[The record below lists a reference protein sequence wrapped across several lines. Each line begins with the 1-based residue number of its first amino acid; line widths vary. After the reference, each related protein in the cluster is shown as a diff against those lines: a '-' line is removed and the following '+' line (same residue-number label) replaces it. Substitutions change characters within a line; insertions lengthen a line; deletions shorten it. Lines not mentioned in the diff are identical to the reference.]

1 MKRLFILACLSSAI
15 LAACNGNNSN
25 STTSTDSSTTTNQN
39 SMAENTTAT
48 SPSTNNASASTTFKE
63 AMDKMMSDMHS
74 MQMSGD
80 PDHDFA
86 TMMKQHHQ
94 GAIDMANIEI
104 AKGSNAE
111 LKQVAQKIIDD
122 SQKDNSDLTAF
133 LGSHQPSKKTNF
145 GKNQMDKMMKS
156 MNMNMNMTNDVD
168 KDFAMMMSMHHQDGI
183 QMAKDYLKVATAEE
197 TKKVA
202 NNTIKSNGEDLKV
215 LKAHSGMDMSGHHDM
230 KGMDMKDSTK

>member
-25 STTSTDSSTTTNQN
+25 STTSTDSSATANQSTT
-39 SMAENTTAT
+39 AENTAAPT
-48 SPSTNNASASTTFKE
+48 SPTNNASATFKE

-94 GAIDMANIEI
+94 GAIDMANIEV

-133 LGSHQPSKKTNF
+133 LGSHQPSKKTDF

-156 MNMNMNMTNDVD
+156 MNMDMKESGDVD

-215 LKAHSGMDMSGHHDM
+215 LKAHNGMDMSGHHDM
-230 KGMDMKDSTK
+230 KGMEMKDSAKK